1 MEELAPLIRL
11 GVGGAAGLVHELQH
25 EGSPR
30 AYVGAPGQEVAAD
43 ERLEDAGLAAAL
55 APHDGDLRQVDR
67 GAAPQLRED
76 VLQLVHDRDHRRPHR
91 RRRRGRR
98 RRRRRR
104 GGRVD
109 AVLHGSEGVEE
120 GAPPLDL
127 GFCAAEA
134 ATLRQ
139 HEGSLDRELSREF
152 FFFFGYRFESGGVEG
167 KERRIQRWEREE
179 ELTFITPPPPPPP
192 QPSWPRE
199 QEERAA

>member
-152 FFFFGYRFESGGVEG
+152 FFFLGIDLNREVSRGRRGGFRG
-167 KERRIQRWEREE
+167 GRERRN
-179 ELTFITPPPPPPP
+179 
-192 QPSWPRE
+192 
-199 QEERAA
+199 

>member
-91 RRRRGRR
+91 RRRRACRRR

-120 GAPPLDL
+120 GS
-127 GFCAAEA
+127 AARPRVLCGGGGDSA
-134 ATLRQ
+134 A
-139 HEGSLDRELSREF
+139 HEGSLDRELSRE

-179 ELTFITPPPPPPP
+179 ELTL
-192 QPSWPRE
+192 
-199 QEERAA
+199 